1 MTDHQAESDEAPYAA
16 LSPDRVL
23 DALEAHGWLPSG
35 GLLELNSYENRVYQV
50 ELDGGGFVVTK
61 FYRPA
66 RWSDAQ
72 IREEHGFTLELAEAE
87 LPVVAPL
94 ARDGETLF
102 GHGGFRFAV
111 FPRQGGRAPD
121 LELGASMEVLARTLA
136 RLHSVGRQ
144 HPFEARARLTVE
156 RMGWESRQYLLDSGF
171 VPAELEPAY
180 AQVTE
185 NLLRTVAANWPDGA
199 SWRRIHGDCHL
210 GNLLWR
216 DDMPHFVDFDDCVT
230 GPAVQDL
237 WMLLS
242 GSRDD
247 QEAQLKRLLDAY
259 QSFTTFDSAS
269 LALIEPLR
277 TLRMLNQA
285 AWIGRRWHDPAFP
298 RAFPWF
304 GETRFWSQHILEL
317 REQEAALSEPP
328 LRYLP

>member
-23 DALEAHGWLPSG
+23 DALEDHGWLPSG

-50 ELDGGGFVVTK
+50 ELDSGGYVVTK

-72 IREEHGFTLELAEAE
+72 IREEHGFTVELANAE

-102 GHGGFRFAV
+102 HHGGFRFAV
-111 FPRQGGRAPD
+111 FSRQGGRAPD
-121 LELGASMEVLARTLA
+121 LELGESMEVLARTLA
-136 RLHSVGRQ
+136 RLHAVGRQ

-156 RMGWESRQYLLDSGF
+156 RMGWESRHYLLDSGF

-185 NLLRTVAANWPDGA
+185 NLLRTVASSWPDGG

-242 GSRDD
+242 GSRED

-277 TLRMLNQA
+277 TLRMLHQA

-317 REQEAALSEPP
+317 REQESALSEPP

>member
-1 MTDHQAESDEAPYAA
+1 MTDEENSSDAPYAA

-50 ELDGGGFVVTK
+50 ELDAGGFVVTK

-66 RWSDAQ
+66 RWTDAQ

-94 ARDGETLF
+94 VRDGETLF
-102 GHGGFRFAV
+102 SHGGFRFAV
-111 FPRQGGRAPD
+111 FPRQGGHAPD
-121 LELGASMEVLARTLA
+121 LEVGDSPAVLARTLA
-136 RLHSVGRQ
+136 RLHGVGREQ
-144 HPFEARARLTVE
+144 PFRARARLTVE
-156 RMGWESRQYLLDSGF
+156 RMGWQSREYLLGSGF

-180 AQVTE
+180 AQVTD
-185 NLLRTVAANWPDGA
+185 NLLQTVAARWPEGE

-216 DDMPHFVDFDDCVT
+216 DDRPHFVDFDDCVT

-242 GSRDD
+242 GSREE

-259 QSFTTFDSAS
+259 LPLAHFDTAS
-269 LALIEPLR
+269 LVLIEPLR
-277 TLRMLNQA
+277 TLRMLHQA

-304 GETRFWSQHILEL
+304 GEMRFWSQHILEL
-317 REQEAALSEPP
+317 REQEAALDEPV
-328 LRYLP
+328 LRYLG